1 MRGQLLALATLVS
14 ALVLPVSQSE
24 QPLLSPIPD
33 YLRVLGGREEILA
46 EHSLDLTSRD
56 EDSYVNEIFVYNI
69 FLALEYLGEE
79 EFTLA
84 PGEVFAFHDNVL
96 PEFAEPKITMN
107 SEFFVEEGY
116 KSIGGL
122 GGNGVCHLA
131 SLMNW
136 VASEARLAVVAK
148 ANHGF
153 ALIPGVPKEY
163 GTSIRSQ
170 SQNQNLYLRNNLN
183 YPVKFVFTI
192 EDSLMTL
199 RVFFEPGSGI
209 EPETSNLPSSR
220 SAN

>member
-1 MRGQLLALATLVS
+1 MKEQLLALATIIS
-14 ALVLPVSQSE
+14 ALALPISRPNHSLV
-24 QPLLSPIPD
+24 SPIPE
-33 YLRVLGGREEILA
+33 YLRVLGEKEEILA
-46 EHSLDLTSRD
+46 ERTFDLTTRS
-56 EDSYVNEIFVYNI
+56 EDTYTNEVFVYNI

-79 EFTLA
+79 EFTLT
-84 PGEVFAFHDNVL
+84 PGEVFAFHNNVL

-136 VASEARLAVVAK
+136 VASESRLAVIAP
-148 ANHGF
+148 NSHSF
-153 ALIPGVPKEY
+153 APVPGVPKEY

-170 SQNQNLYLRNNLN
+170 SQNQNLYIRNNLN

-192 EDSLMTL
+192 EESLMTL
-199 RVFFEPGSGI
+199 RVI
-209 EPETSNLPSSR
+209 K
-220 SAN
+220 

>member
-1 MRGQLLALATLVS
+1 MKEQLLALATLIS
-14 ALVLPVSQSE
+14 ALALPIPRPNNNLV
-24 QPLLSPIPD
+24 SPIPE
-33 YLRVLGGREEILA
+33 YLRVLGDQEEILA

-56 EDSYVNEIFVYNI
+56 EDSYVNEIFAYNI
-69 FLALEYLGEE
+69 FLALEYLSEE

-84 PGEVFAFHDNVL
+84 HGEVFAFHDNVL

-107 SEFFVEEGY
+107 SEFFVDEGY

-136 VASEARLAVVAK
+136 VASEAGLAVVAP
-148 ANHGF
+148 NSHSF
-153 ALIPGVPKEY
+153 APVPGVPKEY

-170 SQNQNLYLRNNLN
+170 SPNQNLYLRNNFS

-192 EDSLMTL
+192 EESLMTL
-199 RVFFEPGSGI
+199 RVI
-209 EPETSNLPSSR
+209 K
-220 SAN
+220 